1 MKIVVV
7 YPDPQG
13 AADWQQALHERL
25 PGATVSVWSGH
36 VDPLPADYAVG
47 WGPPPDF
54 FARQP
59 TLRAFFSAGAGVDHL
74 MRHEGLPAALPVIR
88 LEDAGMAA
96 QMVDYCSHELL
107 HLAGRHH
114 DYAALQAQRRWH
126 EVDALPRE
134 SLPVG
139 VLGLG
144 VLGGH
149 VARALAAAGWPVS
162 GYSRTARTIEGVRTF
177 DGPGGWHAFLAATRV
192 LILMA
197 PLTPATENLVDA
209 DALARLQPGGWLINV
224 ARGALVVDADLLS
237 ALERGQ
243 LSGATLDVFRREPLA
258 AEHPFWTHP
267 RIRITPHVS
276 APTRIAESAA
286 QVAGKV
292 LAMERVQR
300 PSGWVDRARGY

>member
-1 MKIVVV
+1 
-7 YPDPQG
+7 
-13 AADWQQALHERL
+13 
-25 PGATVSVWSGH
+25 
-36 VDPLPADYAVG
+36 
-47 WGPPPDF
+47 
-54 FARQP
+54 
-59 TLRAFFSAGAGVDHL
+59 
-74 MRHEGLPAALPVIR
+74 VIR

-96 QMVDYCSHELL
+96 QMVDYCCHELL

-224 ARGALVVDADLLS
+224 ARGALVVDADLLA
-237 ALERGQ
+237 ALERGP
-243 LSGATLDVFRREPLA
+243 LSGATLDVFRREPLP

-286 QVAGKV
+286 QVADKV
-292 LAMERVQR
+292 LAMQRGQR